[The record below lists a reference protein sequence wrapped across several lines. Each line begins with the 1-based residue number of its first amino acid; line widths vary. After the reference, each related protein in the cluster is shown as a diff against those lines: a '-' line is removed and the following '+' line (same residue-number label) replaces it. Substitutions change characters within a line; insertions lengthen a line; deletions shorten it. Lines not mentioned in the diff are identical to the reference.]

1 VSTPDCY
8 YRKYKPD
15 KPKQD
20 CPCCEAGLKTEELA
34 IVKAEQI
41 IATTCPR
48 CLVQI
53 RKVDDDVYRC
63 PSCKRPWPPR
73 KVPVVLYL
81 KGKALKEVK
90 DLFSEGQQDV

>member
-1 VSTPDCY
+1 MGYSIT
-8 YRKYKPD
+8 
-15 KPKQD
+15 
-20 CPCCEAGLKTEELA
+20 
-34 IVKAEQI
+34 IVKADQV

-53 RKVDDDVYRC
+53 KKVDGDVYRC

-73 KVPVVLYL
+73 KVPALYL